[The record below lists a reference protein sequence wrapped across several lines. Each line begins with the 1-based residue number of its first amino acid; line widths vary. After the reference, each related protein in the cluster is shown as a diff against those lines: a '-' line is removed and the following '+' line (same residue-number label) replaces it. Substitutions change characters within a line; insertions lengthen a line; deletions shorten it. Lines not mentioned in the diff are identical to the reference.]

1 MHRLLKSVVCAS
13 ICCLAVCPSESRA
26 ENYLVDKSHASLIFG
41 ASHFGYSHTYGRF
54 SFDER
59 SHFVW
64 DKAHPAAS
72 RFQLVIPVASIDTD
86 DPKRDDHL
94 RNADF
99 FNAKQFPQILFQST
113 SVRPAQQNNS
123 AQQGNS
129 GGNKYEVVGNLTM
142 HGVTKEVTLPVT
154 KMGEG
159 QGPYGKYR
167 SGFSCQTTI
176 KRSDFGMTNMIPSI
190 GDEVAIT
197 ISFEGI
203 RQEAVGPGNIPTE
216 INGTR

>member
-1 MHRLLKSVVCAS
+1 MHRLLKSVVYAS
-13 ICCLAVCPSESRA
+13 VCFLAVCRGQLRA

-41 ASHFGYSHTYGRF
+41 VSHFGYSYTYGRF

-59 SHFVW
+59 SNFVW
-64 DKAHPAAS
+64 DKSNPAAS
-72 RFQLVIPVASIDTD
+72 KFQLVIPVASIDSD

-99 FNAKQFPQILFQST
+99 FNAKQFPHMIFQST
-113 SVRPAQQNNS
+113 SVRPAQLDNPE
-123 AQQGNS
+123 
-129 GGNKYEVVGNLTM
+129 GNKYDVVGNLTM

-159 QGPYGKYR
+159 LGPYGKYR
-167 SGFSCQTTI
+167 SGFFCQTTL
-176 KRSDFGMTNMIPSI
+176 KRSDFGMAHMIPNI

-197 ISFEGI
+197 ISFEGTL
-203 RQEAVGPGNIPTE
+203 QEADATKGSS
-216 INGTR
+216 GTR